1 MIPSPAQIR
10 AARSLLGL
18 SRAEL
23 ADRADMNAKTLQRL
37 EDGQVSPRASTL
49 EALGRVLVAEGVLF
63 LAPGAEGGEGVRR
76 APSRS
81 KAPG

>member
-1 MIPSPAQIR
+1 MIPSAAQIR
-10 AARSLLGL
+10 AGRALVGL
-18 SRAEL
+18 TRAEL
-23 ADRADMNAKTLQRL
+23 AAKADFNQKTVQQL
-37 EDGQVSPRASTL
+37 EDGQVSPRAATL
-49 EALGRVLVAEGVLF
+49 EALGRVLEAEGVLF